1 MPAMTEM
8 QPAKTAGYVDRG
20 YNHTKK
26 QKRLEEEEKEI
37 ARLEA
42 LARGEEVEEEEE
54 VEEPQQEVQVQAEE
68 PEPTDP
74 EEKSFKK
81 RYGDLRRHMAE
92 KEKEWEQKF
101 ESLKNQTQ
109 NKPVV
114 PPKSDEDIAEWAR
127 KYPDVAGIVE
137 TIAQKKAADMVA
149 EFRERFEKLDEIE
162 KETTRKTAEQQIRE
176 AHNDFDELRK
186 DDAFHDWAAEQ
197 PKWVQDALYEN
208 EDDASSVIRVIDL
221 YKMDKGLTS
230 AAKRQ
235 KTRAAASM
243 VKSNSK
249 ASIDPTEGGK
259 KFYES
264 QVAKMSPKE
273 YEASEEKIME
283 AIRKGNFVYDLSG
296 GAR

>member
-1 MPAMTEM
+1 MPAMTAME
-8 QPAKTAGYVDRG
+8 PVKTAGFVSRG
-20 YNHTKK
+20 SNYEKK
-26 QKRLEEEEKEI
+26 RKQMEQEEREI
-37 ARLEA
+37 AELEA
-42 LARGEEVEEEEE
+42 RARGETVEEEPQ
-54 VEEPQQEVQVQAEE
+54 EEPQVEAVE

-101 ESLKNQTQ
+101 DELKNQTQ

-114 PPKSDEDIAEWAR
+114 PPKSDEDIAAWAR

-176 AHNDFDELRK
+176 AHDDFDDLRR
-186 DDAFHDWAAEQ
+186 DDAFHNWAAEQ

-208 EDDASSVIRVIDL
+208 EDDAASVIRVIDL

-235 KTRAAASM
+235 KTRAAATM
-243 VKSNSK
+243 VKGSSK
-249 ASIDPTEGGK
+249 AKIDPTEGGK

-264 QVAKMSPKE
+264 QVANMSSEE
-273 YEASEEKIME
+273 YEAAEDKIME